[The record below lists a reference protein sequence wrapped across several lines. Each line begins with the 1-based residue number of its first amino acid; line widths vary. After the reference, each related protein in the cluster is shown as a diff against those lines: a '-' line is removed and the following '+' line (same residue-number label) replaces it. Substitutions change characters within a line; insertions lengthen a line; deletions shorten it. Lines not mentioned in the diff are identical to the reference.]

1 MLEEFHHLKLISEL
15 GTFTQAARAA
25 HLSQPA
31 LTASIQRLEGWMGAQ
46 LLHRG
51 RQGASLTAAGKAL
64 LPHARDALAAVE
76 AGSRAVAEVSG
87 LKTGEVRIGCG
98 ATAATTMLPSV
109 LARFRRRYPGVRIIL
124 RELYPRAVRE
134 ALSAGDLDI
143 GVATSPTEFRH
154 SDRWRNDEYVLI
166 ADPRD
171 DRKDPPFITF
181 PEGTDSR
188 AALERAFPDADV
200 VMELGSFP
208 AVIRHVRE
216 GVGIA
221 LISRSSVE
229 RHLRAGTLI
238 ERKSRRTP
246 IKRRLVLIHN
256 GVERLSPAAAALRQ
270 LLLESQ

>member
-1 MLEEFHHLKLISEL
+1 MLEEFHHLQLIAEL
-15 GTFTQAARAA
+15 GTFTKAARAA

-31 LTASIQRLEGWMGAQ
+31 LSASIKRLEQAMSAK
-46 LLHRG
+46 LLDRG
-51 RQGASLTAAGKAL
+51 RQGAILTTAGAAL

-76 AGSRAVAEVSG
+76 AGSRAVAEISG
-87 LKTGEVRIGCG
+87 LKSGEVRIGCG
-98 ATAATTMLPSV
+98 ATAATTMLPSI

-124 RELYPRAVRE
+124 RELYPAAVRE
-134 ALSAGDLDI
+134 ALSAGQLDLGI
-143 GVATSPTEFRH
+143 ATAPTEFPH
-154 SDRWRNDEYVLI
+154 SDRWRKDEYVLI
-166 ADPRD
+166 AEPRD
-171 DRKDPPFITF
+171 QRKNPPFITF

-188 AALERAFPDADV
+188 AALLRAFPDADI

-229 RHLRAGTLI
+229 RNLRAGTLV

-246 IKRRLVLIHN
+246 IKRQLVVIHN
-256 GVERLSPAAAALRQ
+256 GADRLSPAAATLRK
-270 LLLESQ
+270 LLLEYR